1 MIKLFNVTSKNSKG
15 QTAYV
20 LPSGITTTSPY
31 RAIDLLHDV
40 DTLRRSIERARE
52 ERRLR
57 AEARLYDP
65 PTVTRTS
72 SGDARYFIHS
82 P

>member
-1 MIKLFNVTSKNSKG
+1 MIKLSNVLTKNAEGK
-15 QTAYV
+15 TAYV
-20 LPSGITTTSPY
+20 LPSGVTTTSPY
-31 RAIDLLHDV
+31 RAIDLLDDV
-40 DTLRRSIERARE
+40 DTLRRSIEQARE
-52 ERRLR
+52 DRRLR
-57 AEARLYDP
+57 AEARVYVP

>member
-20 LPSGITTTSPY
+20 LPSGVTTTSPY
-31 RAIDLLHDV
+31 RAIDLLDDV
-40 DTLRRSIERARE
+40 DTLRRSIEQARE
-52 ERRLR
+52 NRRLR
-57 AEARLYDP
+57 AAARVYVP